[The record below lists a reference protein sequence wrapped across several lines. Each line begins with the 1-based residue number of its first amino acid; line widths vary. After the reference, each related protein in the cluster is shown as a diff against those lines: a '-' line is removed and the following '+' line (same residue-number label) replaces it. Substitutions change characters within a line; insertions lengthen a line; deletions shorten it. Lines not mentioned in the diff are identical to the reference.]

1 MVRGGVPSGA
11 TCESIYVMQAGP
23 SGPCRHEFSALAG
36 VSGRSH
42 QALTHPPERAGAS
55 NIPAPAEP
63 HSTRLLLHR
72 VERCSTR
79 CDATVALSRLRHLM
93 KRARQPQVVIPKVPQ
108 PVVYGQTPL
117 QPCRRLGVSASS
129 TGGHRMYSRKSPA
142 RGSASTVC
150 GADTA
155 PVTQTLQVGET
166 RNSSRGSNTSALK
179 HGGKWHWQVLEG
191 ASPSKHLVAYRP
203 FNARAATALHR
214 PKPL

>member
-1 MVRGGVPSGA
+1 MRPG
-11 TCESIYVMQAGP
+11 
-23 SGPCRHEFSALAG
+23 
-36 VSGRSH
+36 
-42 QALTHPPERAGAS
+42 
-55 NIPAPAEP
+55 
-63 HSTRLLLHR
+63 
-72 VERCSTR
+72 
-79 CDATVALSRLRHLM
+79 ALSRLRHLM

-129 TGGHRMYSRKSPA
+129 TGGHRMYSRKSSA

-166 RNSSRGSNTSALK
+166 RNSSRGSSTSALK